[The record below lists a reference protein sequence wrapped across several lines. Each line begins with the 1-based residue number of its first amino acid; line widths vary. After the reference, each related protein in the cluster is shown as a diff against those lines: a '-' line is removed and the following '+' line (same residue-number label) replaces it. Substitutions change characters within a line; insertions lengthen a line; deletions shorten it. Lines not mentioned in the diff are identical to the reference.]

1 MEKRNGGRRAEG
13 QSRGAG
19 RARGKGDRRDPASE
33 NTEDTSRRHGHRHG
47 AEHGGLGEVPR
58 DGTGRDD
65 DYSAARGGAGQ
76 CREFLYR
83 ESAFGAGKDSLHDQ
97 GARAGDLSAAFHAS
111 GVPVRGRERL
121 ARGSE
126 AGGLYRSGGA
136 FRDGQD
142 GGLGEL

>member
-1 MEKRNGGRRAEG
+1 MEKRNGDRRAEG
-13 QSRGAG
+13 QSGGTGGA
-19 RARGKGDRRDPASE
+19 RRERDRRDSASE
-33 NTEDTSRRHGHRHG
+33 NTEDTGRRHGHRHR

-97 GARAGDLSAAFHAS
+97 GARAGDLSAAFHVS
-111 GVPVRGRERL
+111 GFSLRGRERL
-121 ARGSE
+121 GRRSE
-126 AGGLYRSGGA
+126 GGGLYRSGGA
-136 FRDGQD
+136 FRDGED
-142 GGLGEL
+142 GGL